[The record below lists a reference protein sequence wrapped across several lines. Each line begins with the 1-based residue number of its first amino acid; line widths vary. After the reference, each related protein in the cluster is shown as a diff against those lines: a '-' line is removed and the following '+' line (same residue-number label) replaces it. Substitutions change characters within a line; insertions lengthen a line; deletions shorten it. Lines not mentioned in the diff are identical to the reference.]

1 MSMIGHEA
9 AEILKPLIAYPSV
22 SSTSNAAITE
32 HLASL
37 LQTLDFDVELTTYI
51 DSSGVNKFNLVAHR
65 AAKRLAPPST
75 EGRTGGIVYCC
86 HTDVVPARQW
96 TGPGGDPFAAVIEA
110 ARLYGRGSC
119 DMKGSIAAF
128 IAAVQQV
135 PPSEQTRPIWI
146 IATADEETGFGGAKH
161 VVAQSEIYRQLATRQ
176 PLAIIGEPTLLKVVH
191 AHKGI
196 VGFRIRS
203 HGRAAHSS
211 RGDGIN
217 ANVAMV
223 PMLNKIAELHKRTVE
238 DKRYHD
244 ERFDPPTLSW
254 NFGFSDHD
262 TAINVTAAL
271 SEAWVSFRMMPEID
285 GEDLIAE
292 AKQFAEALNL
302 EFKRYDGGP
311 PLWMPAESE
320 SVKAMCE
327 LAATEPMTECY
338 STDGGQFTQLDER
351 LVIGPGDIAQ
361 AHTTDEWIALEQL
374 QRGTEFYRQVLER
387 WCGR

>member
-1 MSMIGHEA
+1 MIGYKA

-22 SSTSNAAITE
+22 SSTSNAAISD

-37 LQTLDFDVELTTYI
+37 LQSLRFDVELTTYV
-51 DSSGVNKFNLVAHR
+51 DNRGVQKVNVVAHR
-65 AAKRLAPPST
+65 AAERQLGPMEEPQA
-75 EGRTGGIVYCC
+75 GGIVYCC
-86 HTDVVPARQW
+86 HTDVVPAQRW
-96 TGPGGDPFAAVIEA
+96 TGPGGDPFVAVIEEG
-110 ARLYGRGSC
+110 RLYGRGSC

-128 IAAVQQV
+128 LAAVQQV
-135 PPSEQTRPIWI
+135 SQTKQTRPLWI

-161 VVAQSEIYRQLATRQ
+161 VVAESEMYRQIVAGQ
-176 PLAIIGEPTLLKVVH
+176 PLAIIGEPTLLNVVH

-211 RGDGIN
+211 RGDGVN
-217 ANVAMV
+217 ANVAMI
-223 PMLNKIAELHKRTVE
+223 PMLNKIAELHRRTLE

-254 NFGFSDHD
+254 NFGFTDHD
-262 TAINVTAAL
+262 TALNVTAAL

-292 AKQFAEALNL
+292 ARQFAEVLNL
-302 EFKRYDGGP
+302 EFHRVDGGP
-311 PLWMPAESE
+311 PLWMPADSK
-320 SVKAMCE
+320 SVRSMCE
-327 LAATEPMTECY
+327 LAATEPITECY
-338 STDGGQFTQLDER
+338 STDGGQFTQLDQR

-361 AHTTDEWIALEQL
+361 AHTSDESIALDQL
-374 QRGTEFYRQVLER
+374 DRGTEFYRQAIER
-387 WCGR
+387 WCV